1 MEFRLVETEDAAA
14 REHVLKPLE
23 AYNEAM
29 TGRGAS
35 EKVRPLSILRR
46 EGDLV
51 GGLVGVSYWD
61 WLHVDRLFL
70 PAAWR
75 RDRLGAS
82 LLATAVGV
90 AAARGLAGVWLGSF
104 SFQAPGFYRRQ
115 GFTEFAVLAD
125 HPPGHRDHFFLRR
138 LTGHE
143 PAAAP
148 PAGFVLRDEVP
159 PAEREILSAGLR
171 AYNDAAAGP
180 GRFQPLGLL
189 LADGGGLWGE
199 ISRFWLFVELLGLP
213 AAARGKGLGTRL
225 LREAER
231 IAAARGCI
239 GVHLDTCSFQA
250 PGFYE
255 KLGYT
260 RFGTVP
266 DHPRG
271 HARHLYARRLD
282 GGRLD
287 GRLDG
292 GQPLPHNAPLIREDG
307 TSA

>member
-14 REHVLKPLE
+14 REHVMAPLE

-29 TGRGAS
+29 TGRGQS
-35 EKVRPLSILRR
+35 EPALPLAILRH
-46 EGDLV
+46 E
-51 GGLVGVSYWD
+51 GGLIGGLIGVSYWD
-61 WLHVDRLFL
+61 WLHVDQFYL
-70 PAAWR
+70 PEEWRHGGIGARVMAA
-75 RDRLGAS
+75 A
-82 LLATAVGV
+82 V
-90 AAARGLAGVWLGSF
+90 AAAARRRLIGVWLASY

-115 GFTEFAVLAD
+115 GFEEFAVLPD
-125 HPPGHRDHFFLRR
+125 HPPGHTDHYFLRR
-138 LTGHE
+138 IRAE
-143 PAAAP
+143 DARDAAP
-148 PAGFVLRDEVP
+148 PPGFALRDVVDPE
-159 PAEREILSAGLR
+159 ERQALSEGLR

-189 LADGGGLWGE
+189 LPGSGGLWGQTG
-199 ISRFWLFVELLGLP
+199 RGWLFVELLGIPEAL
-213 AAARGKGLGTRL
+213 RGAGLGARL

-239 GVHLDTCSFQA
+239 GAHLDTCSFQA
-250 PGFYE
+250 PVFYE

-282 GGRLD
+282 GR
-287 GRLDG
+287 
-292 GQPLPHNAPLIREDG
+292 PLLAHNAPPPREDG
-307 TSA
+307 ASA